1 MTELQQGLMLNS
13 RYVLKKEIGG
23 GSFGRV
29 WVADD
34 TLMGMEVALKVF
46 MAFDPKSLESFKEEY
61 RITFDLHHD
70 NLLAGMS
77 CDVWEQRPFIVMEYC
92 PEGSTG
98 HLAGKVDEDIVWCFI
113 RDVASGLAYLHGHQ
127 PEPIIHRDI
136 KPDNILIRRSGS
148 FAITDFG
155 LSKKT
160 RATMLR
166 MSGRESQSGSVAY
179 MGPELFRSSGLP
191 VMASDIWALGVT
203 VYELVTGELPFCGMG
218 GGMLNVNAEMPDLPE
233 GFSDELNKAVQQMM
247 TRETWDRP
255 TAVQLGQWAERA
267 LRGELVFGDTSG
279 GDSGSSGGSGGGVK
293 TKSRKG
299 VWIGIFVAVAV
310 LIVAVLVFTG
320 PDKQKILKECELL
333 EQRADAINGEENGY
347 REAHDN
353 YKKILD
359 LVRDNNLDYNT
370 REVIRKE
377 TEIEKKIEERVKAYE
392 TAIKKSEK
400 LGEKDFVY
408 QGIIEVLEKIYILKQ
423 EEAVRERLNI
433 YKEKLKKLNNK

>member
-1 MTELQQGLMLNS
+1 MTELQQGLMLNG

-98 HLAGKVDEDIVWCFI
+98 HLAGKVDEDIVWRFI

-218 GGMLNVNAEMPDLPE
+218 GGMLNVNAEIPDLPE
-233 GFSDELNKAVQQMM
+233 GFSDELNNVVQQMM

-255 TAVQLGQWAERA
+255 TAVQLEQWAERA
-267 LRGELVFGDTSG
+267 LRGEPVFEDATVS
-279 GDSGSSGGSGGGVK
+279 DSGGSGGSSDGVK

-310 LIVAVLVFTG
+310 LIVAVLFFTG

-333 EQRADAINGEENGY
+333 EQRADAINSEENGY
-347 REAHDN
+347 REAHDS
-353 YKKILD
+353 YKKILE

-377 TEIEKKIEERVKAYE
+377 AEIEKKIEEKVKDYE
-392 TAIKKSEK
+392 GFIIDMEK
-400 LGEKDFVY
+400 IGEEDFVY
-408 QGIIEVLEKIYILKQ
+408 ESIIKALENIYQLRNEDK
-423 EEAVRERLNI
+423 VRERLDA
-433 YKEKLKKLNNK
+433 YKEKLNRLKNR